1 MAKDKNRARPITGL
15 GGGHREYIINGVNY
29 VVSGKFA
36 EPTFTDKDKTLAD
49 IVEDIINN
57 DFTQL
62 PIEEDED
69 KIKTKPVRSTAG
81 KER

>member
-1 MAKDKNRARPITGL
+1 MAKDKDRVRPITGL

-29 VVSGKFA
+29 VVLGKFA

-69 KIKTKPVRSTAG
+69 KIKTKPVRSTG
-81 KER
+81 GRER

>member
-1 MAKDKNRARPITGL
+1 MGKYTDDEIRGMKKITCKISADYL
-15 GGGHREYIINGVNY
+15 GI
-29 VVSGKFA
+29 SPKFA
-36 EPTFTDKDKTLAD
+36 EPTFTDRDKTLAD

-69 KIKTKPVRSTAG
+69 KIRTKPVRSTG
-81 KER
+81 GRER